1 LAAGLGIIYQA
12 LVRDLSP
19 SSNYHPLPGIH
30 LFRGCGHAQ
39 SFTRILLDHTTSS
52 TQPRACGRALEA
64 CRLPPSMIAAA
75 LPTRANADLIEEYYL
90 RWLENPDSVDPTW
103 RAFFQGFT
111 LGLSG
116 QVPVLA
122 GSASAAPVLID
133 SLKQSQVHS
142 LIYHYR
148 AIGHIQAHL
157 DPLGDP
163 PPPAP
168 RLALREFG
176 LSEADLETFF
186 DVGHY
191 LDGGQMRLVD
201 LIAGL
206 QQTYCGH
213 IGVEYL
219 HIQETEI
226 RRWLQA
232 CMEPRRNQ
240 SNFTK
245 EQKVRIL
252 RRLHKAELF
261 EHFLHTKYV
270 GQKRFSLEGG
280 ETFIPALDTIVEHC
294 PDADIDEIVMG
305 MAHRGRLN
313 VLASILRKSFEFI
326 FEEFSESF
334 IPDTVEGDGDVKY
347 HLGYEAVLETTAGKK
362 VEVRLAANPSH
373 LEAVDPVVQ
382 GKTRARQRLRGDTER
397 QRILPLLVHGDAA
410 FPGQGIVAEVL
421 NFSQLPGYRTGGTL
435 HFVINNQIG
444 FTTSPAEARSSRY
457 CTDIAKMIEAP
468 IFHVNGDDPE
478 AVCYVAELALDFRQ
492 KFQRDVVIDMVCYR
506 RHGHNESDE
515 PAFTQPLLY
524 RRIAAHPL
532 PSGIL
537 SKKLITEGTITAAE
551 SDAIKSEYTA
561 ALEDALAKARKKQE
575 RQIDDVKRFEGST
588 AVFQHAYF
596 FSPAVT
602 AVPPQLL
609 EKCVRG
615 LTRVPPGFKLNSK
628 IKRFIETR
636 TQAFKEGGPV
646 DWSFG
651 EALAFGTLL
660 LEDTP
665 VRLSGQD
672 SERGTFS
679 QRHAALYDIDTRE
692 RYVPLD
698 HLDEKQAEFCLYNSP
713 LSEAGVLGFDYGY
726 SLHYPQMLCLWEA
739 QFGDFANGAQTIID
753 QFIASSE
760 SKWQRVSGMVLLLPH
775 GYEGQGPE
783 HSSARLERFL
793 QLCAEGN
800 LQVCNLTAP
809 AQYFHALRRQMR
821 RDFRKPLVVMSPKSL
836 LRHPA
841 ATSPIDEF
849 TSGHFQEI
857 LDDPLWSGSAHQNPE
872 LKTLNP
878 EPAAPAAPPE
888 RLILCSGKVYYD
900 LADHREK
907 NGITDAA
914 IVRIEQ
920 LYPLHRNRLAEL
932 CDKYDGSTLVWCQE
946 ESQNMGAWSFI
957 APHLE
962 HVFGRKAFY
971 AGRDAS
977 ASPAVGHLARHR
989 YEQAALIRAA
999 FGI

>member
-1 LAAGLGIIYQA
+1 
-12 LVRDLSP
+12 
-19 SSNYHPLPGIH
+19 
-30 LFRGCGHAQ
+30 
-39 SFTRILLDHTTSS
+39 
-52 TQPRACGRALEA
+52 
-64 CRLPPSMIAAA
+64 MIAAA

-122 GSASAAPVLID
+122 GSASAAPVLTD

-468 IFHVNGDDPE
+468 IFHVNGDDSE
-478 AVCYVAELALDFRQ
+478 AVCYVAELALNFRQ

-515 PAFTQPLLY
+515 PAFTQPILY

-800 LQVCNLTAP
+800 LQVCNLTTP